1 MKKFSELKKVK
12 TKKMF
17 EADANLPSNYK
28 ELSKEELV
36 KMLQGN
42 TGDQAQ
48 EEKEDQAQEERE
60 DQAQEERE
68 DKPELLGEG
77 SHPGK
82 LFSKL
87 FESREMAHIYHLQVN
102 GDPGSHAK
110 HTALG
115 DYYDGVLELIDSII
129 EAFQGQYGIVEE
141 YDVIDTKETGS
152 KDTIEYFNELARF
165 IKEERKCINLEDAH
179 LHSIIDDIVVLIYQT
194 LYKLKYTK

>member
-1 MKKFSELKKVK
+1 MKKFSELKK
-12 TKKMF
+12 KKVRRIN
-17 EADANLPSNYK
+17 EDANLPSNYS

-42 TGDQAQ
+42 TGTQEEKEVQAQ
-48 EEKEDQAQEERE
+48 EEKEG
-60 DQAQEERE
+60 E

-102 GDPGSHAK
+102 GEPGSHAK
-110 HTALG
+110 HTALN
-115 DYYDGVLELIDSII
+115 DYYEGVLDFVDDLI
-129 EAFQGQYGIVEE
+129 ETFQGQYGIVED
-141 YDVIDTKETGS
+141 YDVIDTKETSS

-165 IKEERKCINLEDAH
+165 IKEERKCINAEDTH
-179 LHSIIDDIVVLIYQT
+179 LHNIIDEVVALVYRT
-194 LYKLKYTK
+194 LYKLKYNK